1 MFDGRRT
8 NIKSKNLGSLLKCEA
23 VTDGLKARIEA
34 KCQENKHFTVD
45 RLVELCMKE
54 CYLEIKSSFWDGT

>member
-1 MFDGRRT
+1 MFDEQ
-8 NIKSKNLGSLLKCEA
+8 ILSLKNLGSLLKCEA

-45 RLVELCMKE
+45 RLHSILLNYV
-54 CYLEIKSSFWDGT
+54 